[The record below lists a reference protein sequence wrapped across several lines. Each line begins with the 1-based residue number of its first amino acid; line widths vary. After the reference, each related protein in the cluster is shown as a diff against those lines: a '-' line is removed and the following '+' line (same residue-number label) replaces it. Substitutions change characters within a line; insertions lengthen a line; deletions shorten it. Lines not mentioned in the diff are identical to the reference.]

1 MLFIVVNTKN
11 DTIKQIDVCCTEI
24 YETKLKALSMTSER
38 DHPQKSKE
46 CILTKD
52 NDYLKELNNY
62 LPNLLTYL
70 WENPKLVSIVLSN
83 SDIKDIKDNLAPLI
97 VNNFYENI
105 LSSNYIEDN
114 LMYVLGLLLKEEIN
128 TLGDINNP
136 ESFLDESSVCGYLL
150 SELRRKN
157 DVQYFFKT
165 LILNVIND
173 LEVIS
178 SKTFTLEIKE
188 IKDKYNNNKES
199 KDKEDKSKSS
209 SKNKSIN
216 TEYLYQR
223 HLDNSNDSSNL
234 NYEELKLKQSTEKEK
249 AKLDEFSEKYMPLL
263 SLAEIKK
270 MINESYADNINMKN
284 YCYNQLVNC
293 ENEKDDNYYSN
304 KKFMD
309 ILYNMNESR
318 EILYLYLTDFSTII
332 DFIEQILSN
341 LKTNLYLLPYSVKC
355 LCKIISILIEK
366 KFPKI
371 NATQK
376 NAYIAAFFFQKLLM
390 PILTNPGLGVLINN
404 FIISD
409 NTLKNLK
416 IINKILGQLVSGKFF
431 KDSDNSDYTSFN
443 WYFLEKMPEILEIF
457 QKVTKVTL
465 PHFIEELLYDK
476 LGESYQYDYFRENP
490 DEVMYHRSIC
500 FNLFNINS
508 LLNSLEKCKDK
519 IYTDDMPGKIFK
531 KTLEKLNS
539 NKNRKLINDLLK
551 NSKDADYDCSR
562 DAKNRK
568 SVKQKDRG
576 NNESSKEKINYF
588 LITSFLANDKYKEVF
603 DLQLDN
609 NPSYTIKELKKTN
622 DAKDIINNNVIK
634 VKNFIISLLYN
645 YRKLI
650 ITDFDEGA
658 MSNTINILKKL
669 KTYIKSSNY
678 VVDDSIPSE
687 WYIDS
692 LIEYLDKIPEEYIK
706 DDFKILYDEIEN
718 ELNSAIKRL
727 DFEVLSVCLNKLKYT
742 KRGKNYYKEAIKS
755 TKELEL
761 NEKVKKIIE
770 GEYIPVEIIFKY
782 HKEKIFDIVKSKIK
796 EKEYLKNKVKTN
808 KDFCHNI
815 REFTEKFPDLSIFQ
829 EKQDIDIFDL
839 QKELLIPEKIEE
851 YFHTI
856 KDSLLSNKKYSSLS
870 ETEMQEINDKIN
882 DYVMCKIYDK
892 IFPKTNCQDDKIFN
906 KSVMISWT
914 EPKHFIPGKTNYVFD
929 SFLPGVIDCFKSM
942 DTEKSTRKKI
952 LYMND
957 IFSSISKVVK
967 FNGGDENT
975 GVDDQMPILNYAFVK
990 AQPNRIYSNIKL
1002 LELYLGDM
1010 GSKKEGSQLTQLIA
1024 ACDFIINLRYD
1035 NLNGVTK
1042 EEFNRKCTYAASGKI
1057 PS

>member
-1 MLFIVVNTKN
+1 
-11 DTIKQIDVCCTEI
+11 
-24 YETKLKALSMTSER
+24 MTSER

-128 TLGDINNP
+128 TLEDINNP

-366 KFPKI
+366 KFP
-371 NATQK
+371 
-376 NAYIAAFFFQKLLM
+376 M
-390 PILTNPGLGVLINN
+390 V
-404 FIISD
+404 
-409 NTLKNLK
+409 
-416 IINKILGQLVSGKFF
+416 
-431 KDSDNSDYTSFN
+431 
-443 WYFLEKMPEILEIF
+443 
-457 QKVTKVTL
+457 
-465 PHFIEELLYDK
+465 
-476 LGESYQYDYFRENP
+476 
-490 DEVMYHRSIC
+490 
-500 FNLFNINS
+500 
-508 LLNSLEKCKDK
+508 
-519 IYTDDMPGKIFK
+519 
-531 KTLEKLNS
+531 
-539 NKNRKLINDLLK
+539 
-551 NSKDADYDCSR
+551 
-562 DAKNRK
+562 
-568 SVKQKDRG
+568 
-576 NNESSKEKINYF
+576 
-588 LITSFLANDKYKEVF
+588 
-603 DLQLDN
+603 
-609 NPSYTIKELKKTN
+609 
-622 DAKDIINNNVIK
+622 
-634 VKNFIISLLYN
+634 
-645 YRKLI
+645 
-650 ITDFDEGA
+650 
-658 MSNTINILKKL
+658 
-669 KTYIKSSNY
+669 
-678 VVDDSIPSE
+678 
-687 WYIDS
+687 
-692 LIEYLDKIPEEYIK
+692 
-706 DDFKILYDEIEN
+706 
-718 ELNSAIKRL
+718 
-727 DFEVLSVCLNKLKYT
+727 
-742 KRGKNYYKEAIKS
+742 
-755 TKELEL
+755 
-761 NEKVKKIIE
+761 
-770 GEYIPVEIIFKY
+770 
-782 HKEKIFDIVKSKIK
+782 
-796 EKEYLKNKVKTN
+796 
-808 KDFCHNI
+808 
-815 REFTEKFPDLSIFQ
+815 
-829 EKQDIDIFDL
+829 
-839 QKELLIPEKIEE
+839 
-851 YFHTI
+851 
-856 KDSLLSNKKYSSLS
+856 
-870 ETEMQEINDKIN
+870 
-882 DYVMCKIYDK
+882 
-892 IFPKTNCQDDKIFN
+892 
-906 KSVMISWT
+906 
-914 EPKHFIPGKTNYVFD
+914 
-929 SFLPGVIDCFKSM
+929 
-942 DTEKSTRKKI
+942 
-952 LYMND
+952 
-957 IFSSISKVVK
+957 
-967 FNGGDENT
+967 
-975 GVDDQMPILNYAFVK
+975 
-990 AQPNRIYSNIKL
+990 
-1002 LELYLGDM
+1002 
-1010 GSKKEGSQLTQLIA
+1010 
-1024 ACDFIINLRYD
+1024 
-1035 NLNGVTK
+1035 
-1042 EEFNRKCTYAASGKI
+1042 
-1057 PS
+1057 